1 VKNKAAGEGHAVSG
15 RGIRPARDYQATRRI
30 VESSRMRADAFPVVR
45 VSGRRLNAERRG
57 RRPERGDGGT
67 DEGAEKRALDFLL

>member
-1 VKNKAAGEGHAVSG
+1 MPSPAA
-15 RGIRPARDYQATRRI
+15 IRPARDYQATRRI

-45 VSGRRLNAERRG
+45 VSGRRLNAERRS
-57 RRPERGDGGT
+57 RRPEREDGST